1 MKALLIGI
9 DAGCLPVFEQ
19 LYEEDVIP
27 RIESVCTNGVC
38 GPLESQ
44 IPPWTPSAWP
54 SVYTGVNPGKHG
66 IFGFIGFDGYDYHVV
81 TGSDVHAH
89 RLWTLL
95 DYQDLSSVIVNVP
108 VTHPPDPVD
117 GAIIPGFIGPENPPC
132 HPEGILEEVR
142 DAIGEYRVYP
152 KYAREDDTYT
162 DEEKMNEYCTLV
174 SMRGRAFRYLAD
186 RFEPEFGFIEFQKT
200 DTVFHEFV
208 GDWEKVKQVYKETDW
223 QIGQIIDKHDPETI
237 FIASDHGMGRYERDE
252 FRVNSYLRDHG
263 YVETKQGGA
272 GMPTW
277 NQMRTDLRAGDQV
290 RTEEH
295 TTIKKFTASLAEKG
309 ITPNR
314 VAQLLEQVGLAEFAR
329 KYAPSGIVRAGA
341 EQVDFPASTAFM
353 RARTELGIRLN
364 VAGREPSG
372 IISPEE
378 YEDVRT
384 DLIELLRSASTPNG
398 APVFQEVVPREEYF
412 HGSKAEKAVDIVT
425 VPNNFQHFMSAQ
437 IRDELF
443 GPPTEPWNHK
453 LEGIFAAKGNGINDT
468 AVLDDPHLLDVA
480 PTILSALGIP
490 LHHQMD
496 GKTLPVVS
504 PTPVEEYP
512 EYSPAEFSEVS
523 DGVED
528 RLADL
533 GYMS

>member
-272 GMPTW
+272 
-277 NQMRTDLRAGDQV
+277 
-290 RTEEH
+290 
-295 TTIKKFTASLAEKG
+295 
-309 ITPNR
+309 
-314 VAQLLEQVGLAEFAR
+314 
-329 KYAPSGIVRAGA
+329 
-341 EQVDFPASTAFM
+341 
-353 RARTELGIRLN
+353 
-364 VAGREPSG
+364 
-372 IISPEE
+372 
-378 YEDVRT
+378 
-384 DLIELLRSASTPNG
+384 
-398 APVFQEVVPREEYF
+398 
-412 HGSKAEKAVDIVT
+412 
-425 VPNNFQHFMSAQ
+425 
-437 IRDELF
+437 
-443 GPPTEPWNHK
+443 
-453 LEGIFAAKGNGINDT
+453 
-468 AVLDDPHLLDVA
+468 
-480 PTILSALGIP
+480 
-490 LHHQMD
+490 
-496 GKTLPVVS
+496 
-504 PTPVEEYP
+504 
-512 EYSPAEFSEVS
+512 
-523 DGVED
+523 
-528 RLADL
+528 
-533 GYMS
+533 